1 MRLLPI
7 LLFIA
12 ISSPAQINRSARQL
26 AVENIGAFVTEKLF
40 KSNTYQP
47 LKSFDLQSVERVE
60 DKITRWRM
68 KHQFCIDGSCLAEE
82 KKLPCAG
89 NHYNF
94 VFYLDEKM
102 KVVLA
107 ERRDD

>member
-7 LLFIA
+7 LLLIA
-12 ISSPAQINRSARQL
+12 ISSAGQINRSANQL
-26 AVENIGAFVTEKLF
+26 AVENIGWFVTEKLF

-47 LKSFDLQSVERVE
+47 LKFVNLQSVERAD

-68 KHQFCIDGSCLAEE
+68 HHQFCINGNCTAEE

-94 VFYLDEKM
+94 IFYLDEKM